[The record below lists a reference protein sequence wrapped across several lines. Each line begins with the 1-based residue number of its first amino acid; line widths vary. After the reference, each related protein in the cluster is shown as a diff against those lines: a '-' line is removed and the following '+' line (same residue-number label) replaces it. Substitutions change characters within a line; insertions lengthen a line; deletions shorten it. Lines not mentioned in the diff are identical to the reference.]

1 MKIHLISD
9 IHTEMDKKL
18 VLTAP
23 PEADL
28 IVLAGD
34 IANGTDGVAWA
45 QQSYGTDIPVVYI
58 CGNHEFYS
66 NEISVTT
73 DISKCAAGTN
83 IHFLDNQS
91 KVIDGV
97 RFIGTTL
104 WTSFN
109 DWSNQ
114 SIINYLHQQMND
126 YNFIKATDFYANST
140 LVEQARSIQ
149 KDSLESAGAKK
160 GLLVPIITYM
170 KHLEAVQYLEAEL
183 SNPFN
188 GKTIVVTH
196 HAPSYSSVNP
206 AKLKYEDAYAS
217 SLEHLITRQ
226 SDSIDA
232 WFHGHLH
239 VPVNYK
245 ISGVPIISNPRD
257 YPFFA
262 WDPGVKE
269 FIYEI

>member
-1 MKIHLISD
+1 
-9 IHTEMDKKL
+9 MDKKL
-18 VLTAP
+18 MLTAP
-23 PEADL
+23 PEADV

-45 QQSYGTDIPVVYI
+45 QQCYSTDIPVVYI

-66 NEISVTT
+66 NEISVTK
-73 DISKCAAGTN
+73 DISKCADGTN

-91 KVIDGV
+91 TVIDGV

-109 DWSNQ
+109 DWSDEGV
-114 SIINYLHQQMND
+114 IAFLHNQMND
-126 YNFIKATDFYANST
+126 YVYIKA
-140 LVEQARSIQ
+140 RSLYDNKSFMERAVRVAPNIM
-149 KDSLESAGAKK
+149 KYGRPEEDRLIPVFTY
-160 GLLVPIITYM
+160 LL
-170 KHLEAVQYLEAEL
+170 HLDAVKYLKSEL
-183 SNPFN
+183 SKPHN

-196 HAPSYSSVNP
+196 HAPSYNSVNP
-206 AKLKYEDAYAS
+206 AKIAYEDAYAS
-217 SLEHLITRQ
+217 SLEHLITTHA
-226 SDSIDA
+226 DSIDL

-257 YPFFA
+257 YPFYA
-262 WDPGVKE
+262 WDEGVKD